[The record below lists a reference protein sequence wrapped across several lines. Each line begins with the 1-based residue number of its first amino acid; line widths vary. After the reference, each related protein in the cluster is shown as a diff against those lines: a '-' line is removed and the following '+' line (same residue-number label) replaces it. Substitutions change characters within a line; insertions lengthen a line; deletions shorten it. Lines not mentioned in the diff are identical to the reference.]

1 MAKYLLDTNICVCI
15 MRGKYNVY
23 KKLREVG
30 IKNCIIS
37 EITYAELLYGA
48 ECCDRPEE
56 THRLVSEF
64 CEDIGIVPIS
74 DCLKEFAKIKAILRR
89 KGTPIDDFDLLIAC
103 SALVNDFVVVTDNRR
118 HFDRIPGLTVHNWVE
133 R

>member
-1 MAKYLLDTNICVCI
+1 

-23 KKLREVG
+23 KKLKVAG
-30 IKNCIIS
+30 INNCRIS

-56 THRLVSEF
+56 THRLVSDF
-64 CEDIGIVPIS
+64 CKDIGIVPIGES
-74 DCLKEFAKIKAILRR
+74 LREYAKQKASLRK

-103 SALVNDFVVVTDNRR
+103 SALVNGYIIVTDNQR
-118 HFDRIPGLTVHNWVE
+118 HFDRIPGLTIENWVD
-133 R
+133 RRQ